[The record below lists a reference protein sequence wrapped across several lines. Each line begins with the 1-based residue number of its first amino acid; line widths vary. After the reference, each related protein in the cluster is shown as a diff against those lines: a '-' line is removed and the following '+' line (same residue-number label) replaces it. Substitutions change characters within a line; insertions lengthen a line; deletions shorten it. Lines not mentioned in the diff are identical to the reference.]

1 MLMNIINIAYTYTI
15 IYTLEINEAADNNL
29 KMVYIYIYIYIF
41 QKKKKKMVYIYI
53 LIYTVHRD
61 FCK

>member
-15 IYTLEINEAADNNL
+15 IYTLEINEAADNNV
-29 KMVYIYIYIYIF
+29 KMVYIYIYLS
-41 QKKKKKMVYIYI
+41 KKKKKMVYIYI

>member
-15 IYTLEINEAADNNL
+15 IYTLEINEAADNNV
-29 KMVYIYIYIYIF
+29 KMVF
-41 QKKKKKMVYIYI
+41 IYI
-53 LIYTVHRD
+53 LMYTVHRD